1 MGYYYY
7 YYFHSVEYLRLGVEI
22 GVLYWVFLFSKQIP
36 SGSGIQLTS
45 PAPHCTA
52 QCNDVSG
59 FALFVR
65 MRVRLQLL

>member
-1 MGYYYY
+1 M
-7 YYFHSVEYLRLGVEI
+7 EI